1 MISFISFFYEGVERV
16 GCLSGSKTYALPY
29 KDMLECIIAGF
40 DSSGKKEIKSGS
52 QIKLIAPLIPP
63 KIIGLGWNYAEHNKE
78 LKSFDNNPI
87 IFLKPSTSV
96 IGPDEA
102 VKLPKISSQVEHEIE
117 LGIVIGKKGKHIGI
131 EEAQD
136 YIAGYTIILDI
147 TARDLQWEARKN
159 GDPWDICKGMD
170 TFAPIGPCIVPK
182 EYIPDSGN
190 LAMELKVNGK
200 TKQKSNT
207 RDMIMKPSKVVSY
220 VSEYMTLMPG
230 DVIASGTPEGVGPI
244 KDGDV
249 IDSQIEKIG
258 LMRNYAVDGK

>member
-1 MISFISFFYEGVERV
+1 
-16 GCLSGSKTYALPY
+16 
-29 KDMLECIIAGF
+29 MLECIASGF
-40 DSSGKKEIKSGS
+40 EASGKKEIKSDV
-52 QIKLIAPLIPP
+52 QMKLVAPLIPP
-63 KIIGLGWNYAEHNKE
+63 KIIGLGWNYSGHNKE
-78 LKSFDNNPI
+78 LKSVDNKPI

-96 IGPDEA
+96 IGPDGA
-102 VKLPKISSQVEHEIE
+102 IKLPRISSQVEHEIE

-136 YIAGYTIILDI
+136 HIAGYTIILDI
-147 TARDLQWEARKN
+147 TARDLQWEARKK

-182 EYIPDSGN
+182 EYITDPGN
-190 LAMELKVNGK
+190 LSMELKVNGK

-207 RDMIMKPSKVVSY
+207 RDMIMKPAQVVSY
-220 VSEYMTLMPG
+220 VSEFMTLMPG

-249 IDSQIEKIG
+249 IDSEIENIG
-258 LMRNYAVDGK
+258 RMRNYAVNE

>member
-1 MISFISFFYEGVERV
+1 
-16 GCLSGSKTYALPY
+16 
-29 KDMLECIIAGF
+29 MLECIALGF
-40 DSSGKKEIKSGS
+40 DCSGKKEIKSTEY
-52 QIKLIAPLIPP
+52 KLKAPIIPQ

-78 LKSFDNNPI
+78 LKSIDDKPI

-102 VKLPKISSQVEHEIE
+102 IKLPKISSQVEHEIE
-117 LGIVIGKKGKHIGI
+117 LGIVIGKKGKHVGI
-131 EEAQD
+131 EDALD
-136 YIAGYTIILDI
+136 HIAGFTIILDI
-147 TARDLQWEARKN
+147 TARDLQWEARKK

-170 TFAPIGPCIVPK
+170 SFAPIGPCIVPK
-182 EYIPDSGN
+182 EYIKDPGN

-207 RDMIMKPSKVVSY
+207 QDMIMKPAQVVSY
-220 VSEYMTLMPG
+220 VSEFMTLMPG

-249 IDSQIEKIG
+249 IESEIEIIG
-258 LMRNYAVDGK
+258 RMRNYVMNV

>member
-16 GCLSGSKTYALPY
+16 GCISGSKAYALPY
-29 KDMLECIIAGF
+29 KDMLECIIANF
-40 DSSGKKEIKSGS
+40 DPSGKKEICDEY
-52 QIKLIAPLIPP
+52 KLKAPIIPQ
-63 KIIGLGWNYAEHNKE
+63 KIVGLGWNYSEHSKE
-78 LKSFDNNPI
+78 LKSVDNKPI

-96 IGPDEA
+96 IGPNDSI
-102 VKLPKISSQVEHEIE
+102 KLPKISSQVEHEIE

-136 YIAGYTIILDI
+136 HIAGYTIILDI
-147 TARDLQWEARKN
+147 TARDLQWEARKK

-182 EYIPDSGN
+182 EYILNPGN
-190 LAMELKVNGK
+190 LAMEVKVNGK

-207 RDMIMKPSKVVSY
+207 RDMIMKPSQVLSY

-230 DVIASGTPEGVGPI
+230 DIIASGTPEGVGPI

-249 IDSQIEKIG
+249 IDSQIESIG
-258 LMRNYAVDGK
+258 RMRNYSVNE

>member
-1 MISFISFFYEGVERV
+1 MISFISFLYEGKAHV
-16 GCLSGSKTYALPY
+16 GCVSGKKTYILPY
-29 KDMLECIIAGF
+29 RGMIECIASGF
-40 DSSGKKEIKSGS
+40 DSSGKKEITPGAR
-52 QIKLIAPLIPP
+52 IKLSSPLIPP

-78 LKSFDNNPI
+78 LKSADNKPI

-96 IGPDEA
+96 IGPNEA
-102 VKLPKISSQVEHEIE
+102 IKLPDISSQVEHEIE
-117 LGIVIGKKGKHIGI
+117 LGIVIGKKGKHIGP

-136 YIAGYTIILDI
+136 YIAGYTMILDI
-147 TARDLQWEARKN
+147 TARDLQWEARKK

-182 EYIPDSGN
+182 EYIKDPGN
-190 LAMELKVNGK
+190 LFLELKVNGK

-207 RDMIMKPSKVVSY
+207 GDMLLKPAQIVSY
-220 VSEYMTLMPG
+220 VSGYMTLMPG

-249 IDSQIEKIG
+249 IDSEIEEIG
-258 LMRNYAVDGK
+258 RMRNYAVNE